1 MICVGAPLGFK
12 MVYMLVL
19 SAFPSLGLTK
29 DQPPPR
35 RR

>member
-1 MICVGAPLGFK
+1 MICVGAPLGF